1 MQRFC
6 DFTLSLMIIL
16 VFLPF
21 LFLIIIVLRI
31 TGEGEI
37 FYIQDR
43 VGLNGKN
50 FGLYKFAT
58 MIKDSPNIGTGE
70 ITIKNDPRVLPF
82 GKFLRK
88 TKINELPQL
97 FNILKG
103 EMSIVG
109 PRPMVPKT
117 FMNYPEKSRQ
127 ILNKVRPGLTG
138 IGSIVFR
145 DEEKYLNNVEDP
157 TDFYL
162 NNISP
167 HKCNLE
173 VWYVSRSNFWLYIK
187 IISVTAWVVLFPGS
201 KIVEVLFPDIPS
213 LPSNLS

>member
-6 DFTLSLMIIL
+6 DFTLSFMTIL

-21 LFLIIIVLRI
+21 LFLVIIVLRI

-82 GKFLRK
+82 GKFMRK

-97 FNILKG
+97 FNIIKG

-145 DEEKYLNNVEDP
+145 DEEKYLDNVEDP
-157 TDFYL
+157 RDFYM

-187 IISVTAWVVLFPGS
+187 IITATAWVVFFPKS
-201 KIVEVLFPDIPS
+201 KIVESLFPDIPP
-213 LPSNLS
+213 LPGNLS